1 MKKLLMVI
9 PLVFLFCFTFGC
21 QQSEEVAEEVK
32 AELDLKPIADKLIEV
47 FNTQDAAALAQLYT
61 EDQVTICSGVP
72 EPVRGRKAKEE
83 FVGGFFTAFPDMNM
97 EPTSVLF
104 ADNHIIFEVIMR
116 GTNDG
121 PLEGGIPATGR
132 SVEFKLI
139 FVTRVSDEGLIE
151 EDRTYFDWL
160 GLMTQLG
167 MELKPK
173 EEK

>member
-1 MKKLLMVI
+1 MIKLFMVL
-9 PLVFLFCFTFGC
+9 PLVFLLCFSFSC
-21 QQSEEVAEEVK
+21 QKAEEVAEDAK
-32 AELDLKPIADKLIEV
+32 AELDLTPIADKLIEV
-47 FNTQDAAALAQLYT
+47 FNTQDAAALSQLYT

-139 FVTRVSDEGLIE
+139 FVTRVSDESLIE
-151 EDRTYFDWL
+151 EDRTYYDTAEF
-160 GLMTQLG
+160 MKQLG
-167 MELKPK
+167 FME
-173 EEK
+173 

>member
-1 MKKLLMVI
+1 MKKLCMII
-9 PLVFLFCFTFGC
+9 PLVTLLCFTFSC
-21 QQSEEVAEEVK
+21 QQQGEEVTEEAK

-47 FNTQDAAALAQLYT
+47 FNSQDAAALAQLYT

-83 FVGGFFTAFPDMNM
+83 FVGGFFTAFPDLNM

-121 PLEGGIPATGR
+121 PLEGEIPPTGR

-151 EDRTYFDWL
+151 EDRTYYDTAEF
-160 GLMTQLG
+160 MEQLG
-167 MELKPK
+167 FME
-173 EEK
+173 